1 MKKIKIPLI
10 IILVIVGIISC
21 LAFYQKLFKETPE
34 NIMTRFKKMKSYSCN
49 VEYTIKNP
57 RCTTVQKAT
66 LKSEGQGNIELKF
79 DDGRIFKYS
88 NKDIVLSNENTKEK
102 FTLSKEFDK
111 FYKLS
116 FMENI
121 RELLLLNGEN
131 LKVIYNKEKSLGYLE
146 IEYQLYDNNKE
157 LNKCKL
163 FINTEN
169 SIPVEMIIF
178 DDTGEERIKVDY
190 SNFVVSKLVR

>member
-21 LAFYQKLFKETPE
+21 LAFYQNLFKETPE

-116 FMENI
+116 LMENI